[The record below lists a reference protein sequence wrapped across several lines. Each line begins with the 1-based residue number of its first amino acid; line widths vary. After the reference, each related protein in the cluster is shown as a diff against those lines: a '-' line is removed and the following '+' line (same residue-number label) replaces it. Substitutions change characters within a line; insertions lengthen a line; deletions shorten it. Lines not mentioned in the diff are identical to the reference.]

1 MSIIADTD
9 ENGDPFDVWVVKRSF
24 VLLAPVCRLGFFAS
38 AAFLI
43 VADPL
48 YFALHLWSQAIPQG
62 YLVAWHVAMMVMFGG
77 FLLTIRRVDSHEAR
91 NRTLKAFF
99 AATTLLFVWFGVVSW
114 IGTGDVSIVAI
125 ATIVIAAVL
134 NFPGNFRRILYCI
147 QALALCL
154 ALSLLDGSGRFLGQ
168 MHFAN
173 VILLAVV
180 AYVIDGY
187 MLRNAL
193 DLFKEKCLV
202 AAERNRAD
210 TVLYNAL
217 PLDIANELKT
227 HGKVKAQSHPGMAV
241 LFADIVGFT
250 QFAAER
256 APDQV
261 LEALSGIFSEMDA
274 LLDANQVEKIKTIG
288 DAYMAVS
295 KTQPAAIASLALA
308 MLQLMQQHNAR
319 NDFQFSLRIG
329 LHCGPTIAGVIGH
342 KRFLYD
348 VWGDA
353 VNIAS
358 RMESS
363 GTPGKIHVS
372 EALYLTLQ
380 DHFDFEERGVT
391 EIKGKGPMRTYF
403 LVSARST

>member
-1 MSIIADTD
+1 MSTIPDTD
-9 ENGDPFDVWVVKRSF
+9 ENGDPFEVWVVKRSF
-24 VLLAPVCRLGFFAS
+24 GLLAPICRLGLVAS
-38 AAFLI
+38 AVFLI
-43 VADPL
+43 IADPL
-48 YFALHLWSQAIPQG
+48 YFALDLWSQAIPQG
-62 YLVAWHVAMMVMFGG
+62 YLVAWHVAMVLMFGG
-77 FLLTIRRVDSHEAR
+77 FLLTNRRVDSHAAR
-91 NRTLKAFF
+91 YRTLVGFF

-114 IGTGDVSIVAI
+114 IGTGDLSIVAI

-134 NFPGNFRRILYCI
+134 NFPGNLRRILYCV
-147 QALALCL
+147 QAVGLCL
-154 ALSLLDGSGRFLGQ
+154 ALSLLDSSGRFLGQ

-180 AYVIDGY
+180 AFVIDGY

-193 DLFKEKCLV
+193 DLFHEKCLV

-261 LEALSGIFSEMDA
+261 LEALSEIFSEMDA
-274 LLDANQVEKIKTIG
+274 LLDASQVEKIKTIG

-295 KTQPAAIASLALA
+295 KAHPEAIASLALA
-308 MLQLMQQHNAR
+308 MLRVMQQHNAR
-319 NDFQFSLRIG
+319 NEFQFALRIG

-372 EALYLTLQ
+372 EALYLALQ
-380 DHFDFEERGVT
+380 DQFVFEERGIT

-403 LVSARST
+403 LVSARPA